1 MSDACTG
8 GLSKE
13 YSINTTFC
21 CCHLHK
27 TEYKIKISNILW
39 LEQLSIQDNIPDKVS
54 YLCCI

>member
-8 GLSKE
+8 VLSKE

-27 TEYKIKISNILW
+27 TEYKIKISNILC
-39 LEQLSIQDNIPDKVS
+39 IITTF
-54 YLCCI
+54 CCCH